1 MKVYYTGAHATG
13 KSTLARYTSEKY
25 NFPILTECAR
35 MVLSERELNVDS
47 LRSNIEIVNSYQMEV
62 FNRQLLEETKLN
74 NFVADRSLLDCVAY
88 SAQHSTIT
96 NQLIK
101 RPEFEQYINNLKDAV
116 IFFVRP
122 SKATLKSDGVR
133 EQLNW
138 DAVVSIDAMLKLLL
152 EMFSIRY
159 FNIHT
164 DSAQE
169 RIRQIDATMS
179 LIVV

>member
-1 MKVYYTGAHATG
+1 MKIYYIGAHSSG

-25 NFPILTECAR
+25 KLPILTECAR

-47 LRSNIEIVNSYQMEV
+47 LRSDIEIVNSYQTEV
-62 FNRQLLEETKLN
+62 FNRQLLEESKLT
-74 NFVADRSLLDCVAY
+74 NFVADRSLLDSIAY

-96 NQLIK
+96 NQLINK
-101 RPEFEQYINNLKDAV
+101 PEFEQYVNNLKDAT

-152 EMFSIRY
+152 EMFSIKY
-159 FNIHT
+159 FQINT
-164 DSAQE
+164 DNMQE
-169 RIRQIDATMS
+169 RIRQVDSM
-179 LIVV
+179 LVLV